1 MSRWRHLGNVAARLI
16 VATAAIGAAVLLF
29 RQLLLPGIGAAL
41 ALTDPQI
48 SIVRRA
54 GILLAALLA
63 YWATARWYER
73 RTPDELRP
81 APVRALLAA
90 AAGAMMISITSVAL
104 LAGGVYSVTDR
115 PGLQASAAGLVVVIA
130 IAALLEELVFR
141 GVLFRILERGFGSS
155 VALWLQALAFGAVH
169 LGNVDT
175 DAVQTVTT
183 MLSVTLCGAMWACL
197 YVHMRNLWVVA
208 AHHAGWNLAIAL
220 SGAPLS
226 GTEDWG
232 GLALLEI
239 RDLGPAWL
247 SGGAFGPENSVIS
260 LCVMAIAIALMV
272 RLAQRRDRW
281 LKPER

>member
-1 MSRWRHLGNVAARLI
+1 MSRWRHLGIVAARLI
-16 VATAAIGAAVLLF
+16 VAAAAIGAAVLLF
-29 RQLLLPGIGAAL
+29 RQLLLPAIGTAL
-41 ALTDPQI
+41 ALTEPQI
-48 SIVRRA
+48 SIVRRG

-63 YWATARWYER
+63 YWAAARWYER

-90 AAGAMMISITSVAL
+90 GAGALMISITSVAL
-104 LAGGVYSVTDR
+104 LAGGVYSVTDWR
-115 PGLQASAAGLVVVIA
+115 GLQAGAAGLVVVIG

-175 DAVQTVTT
+175 DVAQTITT

-197 YVHMRNLWVVA
+197 YVHTRNLWAVA
-208 AHHAGWNLAIAL
+208 AHHAAWNLAIAL

-226 GTEDWG
+226 GSEDWR

-247 SGGAFGPENSVIS
+247 SGGLFGPENSIIT